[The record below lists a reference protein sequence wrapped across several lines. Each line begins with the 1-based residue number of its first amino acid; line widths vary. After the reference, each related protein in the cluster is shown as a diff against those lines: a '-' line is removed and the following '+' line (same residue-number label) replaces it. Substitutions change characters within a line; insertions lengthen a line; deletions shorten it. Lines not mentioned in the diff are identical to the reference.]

1 MKHPK
6 RRLGAGP
13 DDATPI
19 KAHPFFRGINW
30 AELVLKSSKP
40 PFKPQLKNRDDILK
54 PQLKNR
60 DDILKPQFFE
70 AEFTSQA
77 PILTPTASIKLM

>member
-19 KAHPFFRGINW
+19 KLHPFFRDINW
-30 AELVLKSSKP
+30 AELARKNGKP
-40 PFKPQLKNRDDILK
+40 PFTPPFGKHGDIL
-54 PQLKNR
+54 R
-60 DDILKPQFFE
+60 PQFFE

-77 PILTPTASIKLM
+77 PILTPAPSIKLV